1 MPEVLKIILS
11 ALLIFA
17 IAEISKRSSVFGALV
32 ASLPLVS
39 ILAMIWLYHD
49 TGDVARIANF
59 SQGVF
64 WMVLPSLTLFALLPT
79 LLLRFKLGFPL
90 ALIIACAATALAYGV
105 MLLVLKRFGITI

>member
-1 MPEVLKIILS
+1 MPEVLKIVLS

-17 IAEISKRSSVFGALV
+17 ISEMAKRSTLFGALV
-32 ASLPLVS
+32 ASLPLLS

-49 TGDVARIANF
+49 THDVARIASF

-64 WMVLPSLTLFALLPT
+64 WMVLPSLTLFLLLPA

-90 ALIIACAATALAYGV
+90 ALIIACAATAVAYWV
-105 MLLVLKRFGITI
+105 MLVILKRFGITL